1 MPRFHCVFVGKTR
14 FPDLDVAIQRY
25 LDRLAH
31 YVPIQVHTVKAEK
44 ITPKVR
50 EDEVRNRETQ
60 RVLKLAGKG
69 SCLVVWDEKGRQFSS
84 VELAH
89 FLDRLVQQA
98 NADVWMIMGGALGV
112 SPQLREEAHA
122 VLSLSRMTF
131 PHDMARL
138 LVVEQLYRAF
148 SILRGDPYHK

>member
-1 MPRFHCVFVGKTR
+1 MTRFHCVFVGKTQ
-14 FPDLDVAIQRY
+14 FSDIESAIQRY
-25 LDRLAH
+25 MDRLVH

-44 ITPKVR
+44 VTPKVP
-50 EDEVRNRETQ
+50 EDEIRTRETQ

-69 SCLVVWDEKGRQFSS
+69 SCLVVWDEKGRLFSS
-84 VELAH
+84 VELAQ
-89 FLDRLVQQA
+89 FLDRLMEQA
-98 NADVWMIMGGALGV
+98 TSDVWMITGGPLGV
-112 SPQLREEAHA
+112 SPRLREEAHA

-148 SILRGDPYHK
+148 SILRGEPYHK